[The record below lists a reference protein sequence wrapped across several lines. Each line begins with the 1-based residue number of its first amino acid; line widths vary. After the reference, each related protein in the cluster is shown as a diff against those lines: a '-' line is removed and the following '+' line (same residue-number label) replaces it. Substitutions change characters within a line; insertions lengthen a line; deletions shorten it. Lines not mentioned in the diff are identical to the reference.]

1 MAEVVGGMTGAL
13 QGSLTGLVNKG
24 QDWLDWILPPEK
36 RGEIWAKL
44 SKFATEKPLIAV
56 CIATVAFFVFFSQ
69 NSSLKEE
76 IRIN

>member
-1 MAEVVGGMTGAL
+1 MADVVGGMTGAL
-13 QGSLTGLVNKG
+13 QGTLTGLVDKG

-56 CIATVAFFVFFSQ
+56 CIAVALLFSQ
-69 NSSLKEE
+69 TVVKEE
-76 IRIN
+76 RIN